1 MLGSISQD
9 SRVAGSQRRS
19 SRKANMIRTFK
30 RRFMQ
35 LALAIGAAF
44 AVGEPPLW
52 GSDIASS
59 AVVQRPQLSSTASAR
74 AIAAAE
80 VTARQLK
87 VGVSI
92 SILDEAGNLLREVR
106 MDGASPLLIE
116 YARRKAQ
123 TALLFGSPT
132 ATLAADPGMTR
143 MIGQVPNLLLVP
155 GGVPIRFEG
164 KVIGAIGVSG
174 AALEDDARI
183 AESALAALSSPEKQ

>member
-1 MLGSISQD
+1 
-9 SRVAGSQRRS
+9 
-19 SRKANMIRTFK
+19 MIRTFK

-52 GSDIASS
+52 GSDIVSS
-59 AVVQRPQLSSTASAR
+59 AVVQRPQLTSAAAAR
-74 AIAAAE
+74 AIVAAE
-80 VTARQLK
+80 TAARQLK

-132 ATLAADPGMTR
+132 ATLADDPRMTR

-174 AALEDDARI
+174 AAPEDDARI

>member
-1 MLGSISQD
+1 
-9 SRVAGSQRRS
+9 
-19 SRKANMIRTFK
+19 MIRTFK
-30 RRFMQ
+30 RRFIQ
-35 LALAIGAAF
+35 FALAIGAAF

-59 AVVQRPQLSSTASAR
+59 AVVQRPQLSSAAAAR
-74 AIAAAE
+74 AIAAGETA
-80 VTARQLK
+80 ARQLN

-92 SILDEAGNLLREVR
+92 SIIDVAGNLLREIR

-132 ATLAADPGMTR
+132 ATLAADPEMTR

-155 GGVPIRFEG
+155 GGVAIRFEG
-164 KVIGAIGVSG
+164 KVIGAVGVSG
-174 AALEDDARI
+174 AAPADDARI
-183 AESALAALSSPEKQ
+183 AEAALAALSAPEQ